1 MPQKLLGKAKWLKL
15 KRELTE
21 DAQKIWIVAPIPR
34 QYNKKVKAIEDGEEI
49 EKIIERNLKSG
60 WKISRI
66 SKASLTILKLAIFEM
81 KYRDDVPHKVAINE
95 AVELAKRYGC
105 DDDPHFVNGL
115 LASVYK
121 ETV

>member
-49 EKIIERNLKSG
+49 EKIEIV
-60 WKISRI
+60 
-66 SKASLTILKLAIFEM
+66 
-81 KYRDDVPHKVAINE
+81 KYNAY
-95 AVELAKRYGC
+95 RY
-105 DDDPHFVNGL
+105 V
-115 LASVYK
+115 
-121 ETV
+121 